1 MADYLRTRRVALV
14 DDRDDDA
21 PPAFLERVPKSRSVI
36 VIDEGLPRSRGV
48 YRHVTLDGVWR
59 PIVVA
64 DDASNDVVRVD
75 RSDRLEV
82 FGNLRPGA
90 LNQPAPMD

>member
-1 MADYLRTRRVALV
+1 MVDQLAARCVALV
-14 DDRDDDA
+14 DDRDDNVPSA
-21 PPAFLERVPKSRSVI
+21 LLERVPESRSVI
-36 VIDEGLPRSRGV
+36 VVDEGLPRSRSV
-48 YRHVTLDGVWR
+48 YRHVALDGIRR
-59 PIVVA
+59 PVVVA
-64 DDASNDVVRVD
+64 DDASDDVVRVD